1 MTLEQIE
8 EISARNLQSALN
20 IIETS
25 GIIKLLHRSS
35 KRVNIVGSVRTG
47 LLAKHLDIDI
57 HFYTPTL
64 DAAESF
70 KLIGD
75 FAARG
80 DVESANFKDLS
91 YTEEQCFEW
100 HLQYAAAD
108 KRKWTFD
115 LIQILEGSKY
125 DGYFESVADKIKS
138 MLTPEN
144 KATILSLILVSFSM
158 SKGIGSFGFTNVEY
172 RSTICPPD
180 TFTAPIS
187 IILFVTQENPVVS
200 ISKTT

>member
-20 IIETS
+20 IIKTS
-25 GIIKLLHRSS
+25 GIINLLHRSS
-35 KRVNIVGSVRTG
+35 KRVNVVGSVRTG

-91 YTEEQCFEW
+91 YTDEKCFEW

-144 KATILSLILVSFSM
+144 KATILSLKFAACDSERIC
-158 SKGIGSFGFTNVEY
+158 GIEYCAAVLKYGVKTFGEFENW
-172 RSTICPPD
+172 RKKH
-180 TFTAPIS
+180 S
-187 IILFVTQENPVVS
+187 IEESLSWF
-200 ISKTT
+200 

>member
-8 EISARNLQSALN
+8 ETSARNLQSALG
-20 IIETS
+20 IIDTS
-25 GIIKLLHRSS
+25 GIIRHLQRCA

-70 KLIGD
+70 RLIGD
-75 FAARG
+75 FAACG
-80 DVESANFKDLS
+80 NVESASFKDLS
-91 YTEEQCFEW
+91 HTEEQCFEW
-100 HLQYAAAD
+100 HLQYAASD

-115 LIQILEGSKY
+115 LIQILEGSRY

-144 KATILSLILVSFSM
+144 KAAILSLKFAACDREKIC
-158 SKGIGSFGFTNVEY
+158 GIEYCAAVLKYGVKTFGEFENWRREH
-172 RSTICPPD
+172 
-180 TFTAPIS
+180 S
-187 IILFVTQENPVVS
+187 IEESLSWF
-200 ISKTT
+200 